1 MRLKAVF
8 RAFAGDPSADGWT
21 PPESLEWMPG
31 GEHTVSA
38 TGPDG
43 GPAVITTVVSE
54 DDAKALD
61 AQLQAQIQKAAA
73 GEASRPFIDFNHAGA
88 DAAAIP
94 VRFFWDDGIRL
105 AVEWTAKGLEA
116 LRGRVF
122 SYFSPEFIL
131 DGESV
136 SLPEVGPI
144 GGLVNTPAY
153 QTIERLAAKMPD
165 NPEKQTEGNSMKE
178 ILEMLVEAG
187 MLPADKPEMKPEE
200 MVAALKAKFD
210 GLAAELTAAKGE
222 TAEVAAKLTQATTT
236 HNEFVASLAA
246 ADVDAAV
253 ADGRIEAS
261 AKDQWLTNYKA
272 NPSSIRAM
280 LGSVRKPVV
289 QMGHNP
295 ENLPGGR
302 TNNEPTG
309 LARVV
314 AALNKQ
320 AKRN

>member
-1 MRLKAVF
+1 MRLKAAF
-8 RAFAGDPSADGWT
+8 SAFAGDASAEGWT
-21 PPESLEWMPG
+21 PPASLEWMPG
-31 GEHTVSA
+31 GKHTVSA

-43 GPAVITTVVSE
+43 VPAVITTTVTE
-54 DDAKALD
+54 HDAKALD
-61 AQLQAQIQKAAA
+61 EQLQAQIAKAAA

-116 LRGRVF
+116 LKGRVF

-136 SLPEVGPI
+136 SLPDVGPI

-153 QTIERLAAKMPD
+153 QTIERLTAKMPETPE
-165 NPEKQTEGNSMKE
+165 NPNKGTPVKE
-178 ILEMLVEAG
+178 LLEMLVEAG
-187 MLPADKPEMKPEE
+187 MLPADKTEMKPEE
-200 MVAALKAKFD
+200 VVAALKAKFD
-210 GLAAELTAAKGE
+210 GVSAELNAAKSE
-222 TAEVAAKLTQATTT
+222 ATDVAAKLTKANDEHTQFIAD
-236 HNEFVASLAA
+236 LAA
-246 ADVDAAV
+246 SEIDAAV
-253 ADGRIEAS
+253 TDGRIEAA
-261 AKDQWLTNYKA
+261 AKEQWIASYKV
-272 NPSSIRAM
+272 NPTGIRAM
-280 LGSVRKPVV
+280 IGSIRKVATKLGHDS
-289 QMGHNP
+289 ND
-295 ENLPGGR
+295 LPSGGAKS
-302 TNNEPTG
+302 EPTG

>member
-54 DDAKALD
+54 DDARALD

-131 DGESV
+131 NGESV

-165 NPEKQTEGNSMKE
+165 NPENKTEGNSMKE

-222 TAEVAAKLTQATTT
+222 TASVAAKLTEATTT
-236 HNEFVASLAA
+236 HNEFVATLAA
-246 ADVDAAV
+246 SDVEAAV
-253 ADGRIEAS
+253 TDGRIEAS
-261 AKDQWLTNYKA
+261 AKDQWLANYKA
-272 NPSSIRAM
+272 NPASVRAM

>member
-8 RAFAGDPSADGWT
+8 RAFAGDPSSDGWK

-43 GPAVITTVVSE
+43 GPAVVTTVVSE

-61 AQLQAQIQKAAA
+61 AQLQAQIQKASQ

-94 VRFFWDDGIRL
+94 TRFFWDDGIRL
-105 AVEWTAKGLEA
+105 AIEWTAKGVEA
-116 LRGRVF
+116 LKGRVF
-122 SYFSPEFIL
+122 SYFSPEFLL
-131 DGESV
+131 DGDSV

-165 NPEKQTEGNSMKE
+165 NPEQQNKGTTMKDL
-178 ILEMLVEAG
+178 IAKLAAAG
-187 MLPADKPEMKPEE
+187 MLPADKPEMTEDE
-200 MVAALKAKFD
+200 MVAAIKAKFD
-210 GLAAELTAAKGE
+210 ALSAELTASKGE
-222 TAEVAAKLTQATTT
+222 ATTAAAKHAEELTTIRANHAKEMETIAT
-236 HNEFVASLAA
+236 
-246 ADVDAAV
+246 ADVDAAI

-261 AKDQWLTNYKA
+261 AKPAWLASYKA
-272 NPSSIRAM
+272 SATNARGMLASIKRTATA
-280 LGSVRKPVV
+280 
-289 QMGHNP
+289 GHNP
-295 ENLPGGR
+295 NNLPGGKG
-302 TNNEPTG
+302 TVELTG
-309 LARVV
+309 RARVL
-314 AALNKQ
+314 AAMNKT
-320 AKRN
+320 N

>member
-43 GPAVITTVVSE
+43 GPAAITTVVSE

-73 GEASRPFIDFNHAGA
+73 GEASRPFVDFNHAGA

-116 LRGRVF
+116 LKGRVF

-165 NPEKQTEGNSMKE
+165 NPETKTKDTTMKDL
-178 ILEMLVEAG
+178 IAKLVAAG
-187 MLPADKPEMKPEE
+187 MLPADKPEMAEDE
-200 MVAALKAKFD
+200 MVECLKAKFD
-210 GLAAELTAAKGE
+210 GIAAELTAAKGE
-222 TAEVAAKLTQATTT
+222 TASVSAKLTEANTT
-236 HNEFVASLAA
+236 HNELVAILATS
-246 ADVDAAV
+246 DVEAAV
-253 ADGRIEAS
+253 TDGRIEAS
-261 AKDQWLTNYKA
+261 AKDQWLDNYKA
-272 NPSSIRAM
+272 NPTSVRAM
-280 LGSVRKPVV
+280 LGSVRKPAA

-302 TNNEPTG
+302 TNPEPTG